1 MSISPVSAQVHP
13 SVAKPNEAAEGPGP
27 EHDGDHDDVSGAVRP
42 VPGQSA
48 PGGGV
53 YL

>member
-1 MSISPVSAQVHP
+1 MSISPVSPQVHS
-13 SVAKPNEAAEGPGP
+13 SVAKTDEAAEGPGP
-27 EHDGDHDDVSGAVRP
+27 DHDGDRDDVSGAVRP